1 MVGDPI
7 SPRRAVHG
15 TPFLIKRS
23 KIMKTFTFDGKVH
36 EFAEEIN
43 PKQDGLYTATLTDHN
58 NVRCEMWFVNGELK
72 RLVELD

>member
-1 MVGDPI
+1 MVGDPL

-15 TPFLIKRS
+15 ILFLIKGVNY
-23 KIMKTFTFDGKVH
+23 MKTFTFEGKVH

-43 PKQDGLYTATLTDHN
+43 PKQDGLYTATLTDKN